1 MNNGPVGYFNG
12 SNVSDKQMAVVQT
25 TTLIEDTLF
34 SHFVCYSDHG
44 NCVWVIDHL
53 NWGQVVGHHS
63 NSSYIW
69 MSDFWIPT
77 VLFVLFSALKSSV
90 SYAMQTFT

>member
-44 NCVWVIDHL
+44 NCV
-53 NWGQVVGHHS
+53 
-63 NSSYIW
+63 
-69 MSDFWIPT
+69 
-77 VLFVLFSALKSSV
+77 
-90 SYAMQTFT
+90 